1 MWALRNKVWTV
12 SRGILSS
19 LRRRP
24 IISSMMGKVA
34 TLLFLGTSVVSF
46 HLLSSDSYRR
56 VGYGDSQSLS
66 VRHQTNNAP
75 LIATSAV
82 RNVDSVDEQQSTEKR
97 SYTTK
102 VDEYFRQHK
111 KLPLPPVM
119 HDNLETLLPK
129 EKQSN
134 SSSSNR
140 ILVIG
145 DVHGCLEELQLLVQ
159 KAIHKHNNG
168 QQFKAIIL
176 VGDLCNKGPYSA
188 EVIRYVRSQSM
199 ENNNWFCVRGNHDDR
214 ALLAALG
221 HVDICNKP
229 RYQWVKELSDEDV
242 EWMSKLP
249 YTIRIPASMLLVDE
263 DAKQVKQDVIIVHAG
278 LDPAV
283 ELEKQTIDTMV
294 TVRLIEEYG
303 IKPSLWSKIW
313 SGPELVIFGH
323 DAKRGLQNE
332 KFAIGLDSGCV
343 YGGKLSGIIL
353 PEQEMV
359 SVDAVREH
367 CPVKRKV

>member
-1 MWALRNKVWTV
+1 MWTV

-19 LRRRP
+19 SRRRP

-66 VRHQTNNAP
+66 ALHQTNIAP
-75 LIATSAV
+75 LIATSAI

-134 SSSSNR
+134 SISSSNR

-188 EVIRYVRSQSM
+188 EVIRYVRSQSI
-199 ENNNWFCVRGNHDDR
+199 NNNWFCVRGNHDDR

-221 HVDICNKP
+221 HEDICNKP

-343 YGGKLSGIIL
+343 YGGNLSGIIL